1 MKTVSLSGSPRESVG
16 KKDAVQLRNSGR
28 VPAVLYGGDDQVH
41 FHVDEIALEKITH
54 NPDVFIINIDL
65 NGTVH
70 SAIIQDVQY
79 HPVTDRAVHIDF
91 LLATED
97 KPVVVGLPVRTQ
109 GQAAGVVAGGALRMN
124 FRKLR
129 MRGIA
134 SQLPDA
140 VNVDVSPL
148 NIGDAVRV
156 SDIQVEGAELLHP
169 ASAVILAVKTTR
181 AAMSAASAAG
191 DEEAEAEGGEGEV
204 EGEAAAE

>member
-1 MKTVSLSGSPRESVG
+1 MKTVSLSGSIRKSVG

-54 NPDVFIINIDL
+54 NPDVFIINLDL
-65 NGTVH
+65 DGTAY
-70 SAIIQDVQY
+70 SAIIQEVQY

-97 KPVVVGLPVRTQ
+97 KPVSVGLPVRTQ

-140 VNVDVSPL
+140 VTIDVSEMMIGDSVRISDVNVD
-148 NIGDAVRV
+148 N
-156 SDIQVEGAELLHP
+156 AELLHP
-169 ASAVILAVKTTR
+169 ANAVILAVKTTR
-181 AAMSAASAAG
+181 AAMSAAAGADAG
-191 DEEAEAEGGEGEV
+191 DDAAEGEGE
-204 EGEAAAE
+204 EAAE

>member
-1 MKTVSLSGSPRESVG
+1 MKTVSLSGSLRKSVG

-28 VPAVLYGGDDQVH
+28 VPAVLYGGEDQVH

-54 NPDVFIINIDL
+54 NPDVFIINLDL
-65 NGTVH
+65 DGTAY
-70 SAIIQDVQY
+70 SAIIQEAQY

-97 KPVVVGLPVRTQ
+97 KPVAVGLPVRTQ

-140 VNVDVSPL
+140 VTIDVSKMM
-148 NIGDAVRV
+148 IGDSVRI
-156 SDIQVEGAELLHP
+156 SDVVVDNAELLHP
-169 ASAVILAVKTTR
+169 ANAVILAVKTTR
-181 AAMSAASAAG
+181 AAMSAAASADAG
-191 DEEAEAEGGEGEV
+191 DDAAEG

>member
-1 MKTVSLSGSPRESVG
+1 MKTVSLSGSLRKSVG

-28 VPAVLYGGDDQVH
+28 VPAVLYGGEDQVH

-54 NPDVFIINIDL
+54 NPDVFIINLDL
-65 NGTVH
+65 DGTAY
-70 SAIIQDVQY
+70 SAIIQEAQY

-97 KPVVVGLPVRTQ
+97 KPVAVGLPVRTQ

-140 VNVDVSPL
+140 VTIDVSEMMIGDSVRISDVNVD
-148 NIGDAVRV
+148 N
-156 SDIQVEGAELLHP
+156 AELLHP
-169 ASAVILAVKTTR
+169 ANAVILAVKTTR
-181 AAMSAASAAG
+181 AAMSAAASADAG
-191 DEEAEAEGGEGEV
+191 DDAAEGEGE
-204 EGEAAAE
+204 EAAE

>member
-1 MKTVSLSGSPRESVG
+1 MKTVSLSGSLRESVG

-28 VPAVLYGGDDQVH
+28 VPAVLYGGENQVH

-54 NPDVFIINIDL
+54 NPDVFIINLDL
-65 NGTVH
+65 DGTAY
-70 SAIIQDVQY
+70 SAIIQEVQY

-97 KPVVVGLPVRTQ
+97 KPVSVGLPVRTQ

-140 VNVDVSPL
+140 VTIDVSEMMIGDSVRISDVNVD
-148 NIGDAVRV
+148 N
-156 SDIQVEGAELLHP
+156 AELLHP
-169 ASAVILAVKTTR
+169 ANAVILAVKTTR
-181 AAMSAASAAG
+181 AAMSAAAGADAG
-191 DEEAEAEGGEGEV
+191 DDAAEGEGE
-204 EGEAAAE
+204 EAAE

>member
-1 MKTVSLSGSPRESVG
+1 MKTVSLSGSIRKSVG

-54 NPDVFIINIDL
+54 NPDVFIINLDL
-65 NGTVH
+65 DGTAY
-70 SAIIQDVQY
+70 SAIIQEAQY

-97 KPVVVGLPVRTQ
+97 KPVSVGLPVRTQ

-140 VNVDVSPL
+140 VTIDVSEMVIGDSVRISDVNVD
-148 NIGDAVRV
+148 N
-156 SDIQVEGAELLHP
+156 AELLHP
-169 ASAVILAVKTTR
+169 ANAVILAVKTTR
-181 AAMSAASAAG
+181 AAMSAAAG
-191 DEEAEAEGGEGEV
+191 ADGEEGGDAAEG

>member
-1 MKTVSLSGSPRESVG
+1 MKTVSLSGSIRKSVG

-54 NPDVFIINIDL
+54 NPDVFIINLDL
-65 NGTVH
+65 DGTAYG
-70 SAIIQDVQY
+70 AIIQEVQY

-97 KPVVVGLPVRTQ
+97 KPVSVGLPVRTQ

-140 VNVDVSPL
+140 VTIDVSEMV
-148 NIGDAVRV
+148 IGDSVRV
-156 SDIQVEGAELLHP
+156 SDVNVDNAELLHP
-169 ASAVILAVKTTR
+169 ANAVILAVKTTR
-181 AAMSAASAAG
+181 AAMSAAAGADAGGDAA
-191 DEEAEAEGGEGEV
+191 EGEGE
-204 EGEAAAE
+204 EAAE

>member
-1 MKTVSLSGSPRESVG
+1 MKTVSLSGSLRESVG

-54 NPDVFIINIDL
+54 NPDVFIINLDL
-65 NGTVH
+65 DGTAY
-70 SAIIQDVQY
+70 SAIIQEAQY

-140 VNVDVSPL
+140 VTIDVSEMMIGDSVRISDVNVD
-148 NIGDAVRV
+148 N
-156 SDIQVEGAELLHP
+156 AELLHP
-169 ASAVILAVKTTR
+169 ANAVILAVKTTR
-181 AAMSAASAAG
+181 AAMSAASGADG
-191 DEEAEAEGGEGEV
+191 EEGEAPAEGEG